1 MKHQCLLEFFCIHM
15 NFIPTWRKGYTS
27 RMSSTE
33 ETISVKELQERIAE
47 LDYNQNQLRELN
59 DEMRSWLDVA
69 DDDIASLRSENTT
82 LRKQVK
88 ELEKVIFEAQQV
100 EAEPCEFL
108 TARDLAEKRFSV
120 KEIQDLERKSNTT
133 KEENKML
140 TVLVR
145 NLEEEREEDKM
156 TLSNLRASFQSMQ
169 MEMEETQLAVQH
181 RDEVIQQKDL
191 QIKHLEETMEEYTDI
206 IKDLRTTK
214 QELSK
219 QLEDRLDEASF
230 PVLAE
235 VMGEEEGLVSSH
247 LSLAEEIQLLVSS
260 AEMNPSRSSF
270 TDLTLVASDEEE
282 NNGVLDSPKADLS
295 TEREEGLA
303 DASKTNIHGSSLFKL
318 CIFTLSFLVSAVLG
332 CVAGN
337 LFSSNI
343 LQSGSQLMLQPY
355 ISVQYNALPPV

>member
-156 TLSNLRASFQSMQ
+156 TLSNLRASFQSM
-169 MEMEETQLAVQH
+169 
-181 RDEVIQQKDL
+181 QKDL

>member
-140 TVLVR
+140 TVL
-145 NLEEEREEDKM
+145 
-156 TLSNLRASFQSMQ
+156 
-169 MEMEETQLAVQH
+169 
-181 RDEVIQQKDL
+181 KDL

-235 VMGEEEGLVSSH
+235 VMGEDEGLVSSH

-282 NNGVLDSPKADLS
+282 KNGVLLDSPKADLS

-343 LQSGSQLMLQPY
+343 LQSGSQLMLEPY

>member
-140 TVLVR
+140 TVL
-145 NLEEEREEDKM
+145 
-156 TLSNLRASFQSMQ
+156 
-169 MEMEETQLAVQH
+169 
-181 RDEVIQQKDL
+181 KDL

>member
-169 MEMEETQLAVQH
+169 
-181 RDEVIQQKDL
+181 KDL

-235 VMGEEEGLVSSH
+235 VMGEDEGLVSSH

-282 NNGVLDSPKADLS
+282 KNGVLLDSPKADLS

-343 LQSGSQLMLQPY
+343 LQSGSQLMLEPY